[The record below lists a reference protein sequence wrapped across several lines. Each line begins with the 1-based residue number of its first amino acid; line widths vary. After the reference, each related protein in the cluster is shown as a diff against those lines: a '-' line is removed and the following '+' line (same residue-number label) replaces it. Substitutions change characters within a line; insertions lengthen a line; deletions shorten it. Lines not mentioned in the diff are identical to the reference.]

1 MHLCRSSSKAPRV
14 PTFLKLLQNPHVLLT
29 SGRVQKSFAPAPQ
42 NDASTFKS
50 GPNMVCFVHFDF
62 ETCFAPQ
69 WRALFRLLNL
79 QKCSD
84 LGVLCKFLLWHVLR
98 ATTACNFWTSQLPKV
113 LRAWGV
119 WPFWL
124 LLRATMAR
132 NFSCLIWPDGPASA
146 ALASLLFKLPEP
158 QNIEKTQ
165 CFVTF
170 FWFFLFSDLL
180 LLFSSFLFSSLILPT
195 SAFPFVHIVGS
206 LTSKLPAIIYF

>member
-1 MHLCRSSSKAPRV
+1 MLQRSKVAR
-14 PTFLKLLQNPHVLLT
+14 TWCVLYILT
-29 SGRVQKSFAPAPQ
+29 STC
-42 NDASTFKS
+42 ASRRN
-50 GPNMVCFVHFDF
+50 GV
-62 ETCFAPQ
+62 
-69 WRALFRLLNL
+69 FRLLNL
-79 QKCSD
+79 QKCSE

-119 WPFWL
+119 WPFRL

-132 NFSCLIWPDGPASA
+132 NFSCLIWPDGLASA
-146 ALASLLFKLPEP
+146 ALASLLFRLPEP

-165 CFVTF
+165 CFATF
-170 FWFFLFSDLL
+170 FWFFHFSDLL

-206 LTSKLPAIIYF
+206 LTSKFPAIIYF